1 MKLDYLNIL
10 QTKGFKM
17 PKNFTN
23 YDYNNM
29 VEIQDTRNINILNI
43 INYAL
48 NGLKII
54 YSDKNIIN
62 GLINNKNYFVKISD
76 SSLICMLKAKNNAFI
91 ENKEFSLTWNKDGL
105 YTFKRVLISDKGIL
119 IIDFIMDKESFLN
132 KVIVKGYDRETLAL
146 LSESVLIDNE
156 VLYET
161 IILNFL
167 NENSILPDMH
177 RILTI
182 FSQNNFVDKSI
193 ILMEEDTISK
203 NSTKYLIDSIDILR
217 N

>member
-29 VEIQDTRNINILNI
+29 VEIKDTRNINILNI

-62 GLINNKNYFVKISD
+62 
-76 SSLICMLKAKNNAFI
+76 
-91 ENKEFSLTWNKDGL
+91 
-105 YTFKRVLISDKGIL
+105 
-119 IIDFIMDKESFLN
+119 
-132 KVIVKGYDRETLAL
+132 
-146 LSESVLIDNE
+146 
-156 VLYET
+156 
-161 IILNFL
+161 
-167 NENSILPDMH
+167 
-177 RILTI
+177 
-182 FSQNNFVDKSI
+182 
-193 ILMEEDTISK
+193 
-203 NSTKYLIDSIDILR
+203 
-217 N
+217 